1 MKEARIKRF
10 HTYVTFWKRKNYRMK
25 KRSVLAR
32 SWVGER
38 VTTQE
43 QERIVRTLYFD
54 FVDGCKIGAFVK
66 I

>member
-1 MKEARIKRF
+1 
-10 HTYVTFWKRKNYRMK
+10 MK